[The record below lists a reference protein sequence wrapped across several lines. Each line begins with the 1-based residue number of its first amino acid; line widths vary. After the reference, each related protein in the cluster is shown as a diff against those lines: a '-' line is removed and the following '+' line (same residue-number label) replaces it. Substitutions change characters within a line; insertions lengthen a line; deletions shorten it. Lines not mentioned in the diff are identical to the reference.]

1 MSKTRALI
9 LDHGLEAVR
18 LVIVVGCALALILAG
33 RV

>member
-18 LVIVVGCALALILAG
+18 LLLVVGCALALILAG
-33 RV
+33 RI